1 MITKDEFQK
10 EQRKLKTISKEVKL
24 VRDNLAKEVVGD
36 LEEFREFQKLAW
48 QDKSSFDR
56 AEFNQVLSNNEM
68 EARRILAKR
77 MYFKR
82 ICLIASKPYFASFK
96 YQDED
101 GKNYNIYMS
110 LTYLKDDNYN
120 NILYDWRSP
129 ICSVFYDYETGP
141 CKYLAPEGIISG
153 ILYSKRQY
161 QIKDNKLLAVF
172 DNSLNIDDEVLQE
185 VLANNSSDKM
195 KNVVNTIQKEQNLVI
210 RNLEDKNLIVQGIAG
225 SGKTSV
231 ALHRIAFLL
240 YRIDNLSSKDIL
252 IFSPNEVFSS
262 YISNVL
268 PELGEENT
276 KETTFSDYLSYFIK
290 EYKSVEPFTNFIAK
304 FYEGSN
310 KRKDLITYKQS
321 REIVIDLDNYIN
333 DYILDAKVIKDLEL
347 DKVNTVSKEEINYLL
362 HDKYSRFPFFER
374 IREIAKKLSLNYYGS
389 EGKKRA
395 TIEKKIIDNA
405 NFKKDYKSLYVNF
418 YKSKYSKYQLLE
430 EEEKEI
436 LKTKELSYEDAL
448 LFAYLKGTLE
458 GFPYEGDIKQVVV
471 DEAQDYNY
479 LQYQMMKKI
488 FKKASFTILGD
499 INQNMNPYINYKS
512 LEELKDIFDSS
523 IYLELLK
530 TYRLSK
536 EIIEYTNKILG
547 LSHVCAIRKDNSI
560 PVTKHQKDDLLDLIP
575 KLRSKYK
582 SLAIITK
589 DRLMAENLYKKLE
602 SIYDLSLLT
611 IDSKNFRKDFVIAPS
626 YLAKG
631 LEFDSVIVYNSL
643 DNPFK
648 EVDKYLYYIACTR
661 CQHELHLYY
670 LQEKL
675 WIRYI

>member
-82 ICLIASKPYFASFK
+82 ICLIATKPYFASFK

-153 ILYSKRQY
+153 TLYSKRQY

-530 TYRLSK
+530 TYRSSK

-560 PVTKHQKDDLLDLIP
+560 PVTKHQKDDLLDLIT

-631 LEFDSVIVYNSL
+631 LEFDSVIVYNNL

-670 LQEKL
+670 L
-675 WIRYI
+675 

>member
-129 ICSVFYDYETGP
+129 ICSVFYDYEMGP

-153 ILYSKRQY
+153 TLYSKRQY

-530 TYRLSK
+530 TYRSSK

-560 PVTKHQKDDLLDLIP
+560 PVTKHQKDDLLDLTP

-589 DRLMAENLYKKLE
+589 DGLMAENLYKKLE

-611 IDSKNFRKDFVIAPS
+611 IGSKNFRKDFVIAPS

-631 LEFDSVIVYNSL
+631 LEFDSVIVYNNL

-670 LQEKL
+670 L
-675 WIRYI
+675 

>member
-129 ICSVFYDYETGP
+129 ICSVFYDYEMGP

-153 ILYSKRQY
+153 TLYSKRQY

-333 DYILDAKVIKDLEL
+333 DYILNAKVIKDLEL

-530 TYRLSK
+530 TYRSSK

-560 PVTKHQKDDLLDLIP
+560 PVTKHQKDDLLDLTP

-589 DRLMAENLYKKLE
+589 DGLMAENLYKKLE

-611 IDSKNFRKDFVIAPS
+611 IGSKNFRKDFVIAPS

-631 LEFDSVIVYNSL
+631 LEFDSVIVYNNL

-670 LQEKL
+670 L
-675 WIRYI
+675 

>member
-1 MITKDEFQK
+1 MISTEEFQK
-10 EQRKLKTISKEVKL
+10 EKKKLKTISKEVKL

-36 LEEFREFQKLAW
+36 LEEFSEFQKLAW

-56 AEFNQVLSNNEM
+56 AEFNQVLSSNEM

-82 ICLIASKPYFASFK
+82 VCLITPKPYFASFK
-96 YQDED
+96 YQDEE

-110 LTYLKDDNYN
+110 LTYLKDDDYN

-153 ILYSKRQY
+153 TLFSKRQY

-172 DNSLNIDDEVLQE
+172 DNSLNIDDEVLQD

-240 YRIDNLSSKDIL
+240 YRIDNLLSKNVL

-276 KETTFSDYLSYFIK
+276 QETTFSDYLSYFIK
-290 EYKSVEPFTNFIAK
+290 EYKSIEPFTNFIAR
-304 FYEGSN
+304 FYEKSN
-310 KRKDLITYKQS
+310 KRTDLITYKQS
-321 REIVIDLDNYIN
+321 REIVLDLDKYIN
-333 DYILDAKVIKDLEL
+333 DFIKESKIINDIEL
-347 DKVNTVSKEEINYLL
+347 DKVNTISKDEVNNLL

-374 IREIAKKLSLNYYGS
+374 IKEIAKKLSLNYYGS

-395 TIEKKIIDNA
+395 TIEKLIISNS
-405 NFKKDYKSLYVNF
+405 NFKKDYKSLYINF
-418 YKSKYSKYQLLE
+418 YKSKYSKFNLLE
-430 EEEKEI
+430 FEEKEI

-448 LFAYLKGTLE
+448 LFAYLKGTLQ

-512 LEELKDIFDSS
+512 LEELKGIFDSS

-530 TYRLSK
+530 TYRSSK
-536 EIIEYTNKILG
+536 EIIEYTNEILG
-547 LSHVCAIRKDNSI
+547 LSHVCAIRKDNNI
-560 PVTKHQKDDLLDLIP
+560 PVTNHNKDDLLELIP
-575 KLRSKYK
+575 TLKSKYK
-582 SLAIITK
+582 SIAIITK
-589 DRLMAENLYKKLE
+589 DMDMAETLYNKLN

-611 IDSKNFRKDFVIAPS
+611 IDSKNFRKDFIIAPS

-631 LEFDSVIVYNSL
+631 LEFDSVIVYNNL
-643 DNPFK
+643 DNPFN
-648 EVDKYLYYIACTR
+648 ETDKYLYYIACTR
-661 CQHELHLYY
+661 CQHELHTYFL
-670 LQEKL
+670 
-675 WIRYI
+675 

>member
-82 ICLIASKPYFASFK
+82 ICLIATKPYFASFK

-153 ILYSKRQY
+153 TLYSKRQY

-530 TYRLSK
+530 TYRSSK

-560 PVTKHQKDDLLDLIP
+560 PVTKHQKDDLLDLIT

-611 IDSKNFRKDFVIAPS
+611 IGSKNFRKDFVIAPS

-631 LEFDSVIVYNSL
+631 LEFDSVIVYNNL

-670 LQEKL
+670 L
-675 WIRYI
+675 

>member
-1 MITKDEFQK
+1 MISTEEFQK
-10 EQRKLKTISKEVKL
+10 EKKKLKTISKEVKL

-36 LEEFREFQKLAW
+36 MEEFSEFQKLAW

-56 AEFNQVLSNNEM
+56 AEFNQVLSSNEM

-82 ICLIASKPYFASFK
+82 VCLITPKPYFASFK
-96 YQDED
+96 YQDEE

-110 LTYLKDDNYN
+110 LTYLKDDDYN

-153 ILYSKRQY
+153 TLFSKRQY

-172 DNSLNIDDEVLQE
+172 DNSLNIDDEVLQD

-240 YRIDNLSSKDIL
+240 YRIDNLSSKNVL

-276 KETTFSDYLSYFIK
+276 QETTFSDYLSYFIK
-290 EYKSVEPFTNFIAK
+290 EYKSIEPFTNFIAR
-304 FYEGSN
+304 FYEKSN
-310 KRKDLITYKQS
+310 KRTDLITYKQS
-321 REIVIDLDNYIN
+321 REIVLDLDKYIN
-333 DYILDAKVIKDLEL
+333 DFIKESKIINDIEL
-347 DKVNTVSKEEINYLL
+347 DKVNTISKDEVNNLL

-374 IREIAKKLSLNYYGS
+374 IKEIAKKLSLNYYGS

-395 TIEKKIIDNA
+395 TIEKLIISNS
-405 NFKKDYKSLYVNF
+405 NFKKDYKSLYINF
-418 YKSKYSKYQLLE
+418 YKSKYSKFNLLE
-430 EEEKEI
+430 SEEKEI

-448 LFAYLKGTLE
+448 LFAYLKGTLQ

-512 LEELKDIFDSS
+512 LEELKGIFDSS

-530 TYRLSK
+530 TYRSSK

-547 LSHVCAIRKDNSI
+547 LSHVCAIRRDNNI
-560 PVTKHQKDDLLDLIP
+560 PVTNHNKDDLLELIP
-575 KLRSKYK
+575 TLKSKYK
-582 SLAIITK
+582 SIAIITK
-589 DRLMAENLYKKLE
+589 DMDMAETLYNKLN

-611 IDSKNFRKDFVIAPS
+611 IDSKNFRKDFIIAPS

-631 LEFDSVIVYNSL
+631 LEFDSVIVYNNL
-643 DNPFK
+643 DNPFN
-648 EVDKYLYYIACTR
+648 ETDKYLYYIACTR
-661 CQHELHLYY
+661 CQHELHTYFL
-670 LQEKL
+670 
-675 WIRYI
+675 

>member
-1 MITKDEFQK
+1 M
-10 EQRKLKTISKEVKL
+10 
-24 VRDNLAKEVVGD
+24 
-36 LEEFREFQKLAW
+36 
-48 QDKSSFDR
+48 
-56 AEFNQVLSNNEM
+56 
-68 EARRILAKR
+68 LAKR

-82 ICLIASKPYFASFK
+82 VCLITPKPYFASFK
-96 YQDED
+96 YQDEE

-110 LTYLKDDNYN
+110 LTYLKDDDYN

-141 CKYLAPEGIISG
+141 CKYLAPEEIISG
-153 ILYSKRQY
+153 TLFSKRQY

-172 DNSLNIDDEVLQE
+172 DNSLNIDDEVLQD

-225 SGKTSV
+225 SGKTLV

-240 YRIDNLSSKDIL
+240 YRIDNLSSKNVL

-276 KETTFSDYLSYFIK
+276 QETTFSDYLSYFIK
-290 EYKSVEPFTNFIAK
+290 EYKSIEPFTNFIAR
-304 FYEGSN
+304 FYEKSN
-310 KRKDLITYKQS
+310 KRTDLITYKQS
-321 REIVIDLDNYIN
+321 REIVLDLDKYIN
-333 DYILDAKVIKDLEL
+333 DFIKESKIINDIEL
-347 DKVNTVSKEEINYLL
+347 DKVNTISKDEVNNLL

-374 IREIAKKLSLNYYGS
+374 IKEIAKKLSLNYYGS

-395 TIEKKIIDNA
+395 TIEKLIISNST
-405 NFKKDYKSLYVNF
+405 FKKDYKSLYINF
-418 YKSKYSKYQLLE
+418 YKSKYSKFNLLE
-430 EEEKEI
+430 SEEKEI

-448 LFAYLKGTLE
+448 LFAYLKGTLQ

-512 LEELKDIFDSS
+512 LEELKGIFDSS

-530 TYRLSK
+530 TYRSSK

-547 LSHVCAIRKDNSI
+547 LSHVCAIRRDNNI
-560 PVTKHQKDDLLDLIP
+560 PVTNHNKDDLLELIP
-575 KLRSKYK
+575 TLKSKYK
-582 SLAIITK
+582 SIAIITK
-589 DRLMAENLYKKLE
+589 DMDMAETLYNKLN

-611 IDSKNFRKDFVIAPS
+611 IDSKNFRKDFIIAPS

-631 LEFDSVIVYNSL
+631 LEFDSVIVYNNL
-643 DNPFK
+643 DNPFN
-648 EVDKYLYYIACTR
+648 ETDKYLYYIACTR
-661 CQHELHLYY
+661 CQHELHIYFL
-670 LQEKL
+670 
-675 WIRYI
+675 

>member
-153 ILYSKRQY
+153 TLYSKRQY

-290 EYKSVEPFTNFIAK
+290 EYKSVEPFTNFIAR

-310 KRKDLITYKQS
+310 KRKNLIIYKQS

-395 TIEKKIIDNA
+395 TIEKIIIDNA
-405 NFKKDYKSLYVNF
+405 NFKKNYKSLYVNF

-436 LKTKELSYEDAL
+436 LKNKELSYEDAL

-512 LEELKDIFDSS
+512 LEELKGIFDSS

-530 TYRLSK
+530 TYRSSK

-547 LSHVCAIRKDNSI
+547 LSHVCAIRKDNNI
-560 PVTKHQKDDLLDLIP
+560 PVIKHQKDDLLDLIP

-589 DRLMAENLYKKLE
+589 DMLMAEKIYKKLE

-670 LQEKL
+670 L
-675 WIRYI
+675 

>member
-153 ILYSKRQY
+153 TLYSKRQY

-304 FYEGSN
+304 FYEGIN

-530 TYRLSK
+530 TYRSSK

-589 DRLMAENLYKKLE
+589 DGLMAENLYKKLE

-670 LQEKL
+670 L
-675 WIRYI
+675 

>member
-153 ILYSKRQY
+153 TLYSKRQY

-347 DKVNTVSKEEINYLL
+347 DKINNVSKEEINYLL

-374 IREIAKKLSLNYYGS
+374 IREIAKKLSLSYYGS
-389 EGKKRA
+389 EGRKRA
-395 TIEKKIIDNA
+395 TIEKLIIDNA

-430 EEEKEI
+430 EEEKVI

-530 TYRLSK
+530 TYRSSK

-670 LQEKL
+670 L
-675 WIRYI
+675 

>member
-153 ILYSKRQY
+153 TLYSKRQY

-231 ALHRIAFLL
+231 SLHRIAFLL

-290 EYKSVEPFTNFIAK
+290 EYKSVESFTNFIAK

-530 TYRLSK
+530 TYRSSK

-560 PVTKHQKDDLLDLIP
+560 PVTKHQKDDLLDLIS

-589 DRLMAENLYKKLE
+589 DGLMAENLYKKLE

-631 LEFDSVIVYNSL
+631 LEFASVIVYNNL

-670 LQEKL
+670 L
-675 WIRYI
+675 

>member
-153 ILYSKRQY
+153 TLYSKRQY

-252 IFSPNEVFSS
+252 IFSPIEVFSS

-310 KRKDLITYKQS
+310 KRKNLITYKQS
-321 REIVIDLDNYIN
+321 REIVIDLDNYLN

-395 TIEKKIIDNA
+395 TIEKIIIDNA
-405 NFKKDYKSLYVNF
+405 NFKKNYKSLYVNF

-458 GFPYEGDIKQVVV
+458 GFHYEGDIKQVVV

-530 TYRLSK
+530 TYRSSK

-547 LSHVCAIRKDNSI
+547 LSHVCAIRKDNNI
-560 PVTKHQKDDLLDLIP
+560 PVIKHQKDDLLDLIP

-589 DRLMAENLYKKLE
+589 DMLMAENLYKKLE

-670 LQEKL
+670 L
-675 WIRYI
+675 

>member
-10 EQRKLKTISKEVKL
+10 EQRKLKTISKKVKL

-36 LEEFREFQKLAW
+36 LEEFRDFQKLAW

-110 LTYLKDDNYN
+110 LTYLKDGNYN

-153 ILYSKRQY
+153 TLYSKRQY
-161 QIKDNKLLAVF
+161 QIKDNKLLTVF

-290 EYKSVEPFTNFIAK
+290 EYKSVEPFTRFVAK

-310 KRKDLITYKQS
+310 KRTDLITYKQS
-321 REIVIDLDNYIN
+321 REIVIDLDNYL
-333 DYILDAKVIKDLEL
+333 DCYILDAKVIRDLEL

-362 HDKYSRFPFFER
+362 HNKYSRFPFFER

-395 TIEKKIIDNA
+395 TIEKLIIDNA
-405 NFKKDYKSLYVNF
+405 NFKKDYKLLYVNF

-458 GFPYEGDIKQVVV
+458 GFPYEGAIKQVVV

-479 LQYQMMKKI
+479 LQYQMMKRI

-530 TYRLSK
+530 TYRSSK

-547 LSHVCAIRKDNSI
+547 LSHVCAIRRDNNI
-560 PVTKHQKDDLLDLIP
+560 PVTKHQKDDLLDLIS

-589 DRLMAENLYKKLE
+589 DMLMAEKLYKKLE
-602 SIYDLSLLT
+602 STYDLSLLT

-631 LEFDSVIVYNSL
+631 LEFDSVIVYNNL

-661 CQHELHLYY
+661 CQHELHLF
-670 LQEKL
+670 
-675 WIRYI
+675 YI

>member
-1 MITKDEFQK
+1 M
-10 EQRKLKTISKEVKL
+10 
-24 VRDNLAKEVVGD
+24 
-36 LEEFREFQKLAW
+36 
-48 QDKSSFDR
+48 
-56 AEFNQVLSNNEM
+56 
-68 EARRILAKR
+68 LAKR

-82 ICLIASKPYFASFK
+82 VCLITPKPYFASFK
-96 YQDED
+96 YQDEE

-110 LTYLKDDNYN
+110 LTYLKDDDYN

-153 ILYSKRQY
+153 TLFSKRQY

-172 DNSLNIDDEVLQE
+172 DNSLNIDDEVLQD

-225 SGKTSV
+225 SGKTLV
-231 ALHRIAFLL
+231 ALHCIAFLL
-240 YRIDNLSSKDIL
+240 YRIDNLSSKNVL

-276 KETTFSDYLSYFIK
+276 QETTFSDYLSYFIK
-290 EYKSVEPFTNFIAK
+290 EYKSIEPFTNFIAR
-304 FYEGSN
+304 FYEKSN
-310 KRKDLITYKQS
+310 KRTDLITYKQS
-321 REIVIDLDNYIN
+321 REIVLDLDKYIN
-333 DYILDAKVIKDLEL
+333 DFIKESKIINDIEL
-347 DKVNTVSKEEINYLL
+347 DKVNTISKDEVNNLL

-374 IREIAKKLSLNYYGS
+374 IKEIAKKLSLNYYGS

-395 TIEKKIIDNA
+395 TIEKLIISNST
-405 NFKKDYKSLYVNF
+405 FKKDYKSLYINF
-418 YKSKYSKYQLLE
+418 YKSKYSKFNLLE
-430 EEEKEI
+430 SEEKEI

-448 LFAYLKGTLE
+448 LFAYLKGTLQ

-512 LEELKDIFDSS
+512 LEELKGIFDSS

-530 TYRLSK
+530 TYRSSK

-547 LSHVCAIRKDNSI
+547 LSHVCAIRRDNNI
-560 PVTKHQKDDLLDLIP
+560 PVTNHNKDDLLELIP
-575 KLRSKYK
+575 TLKSKYK
-582 SLAIITK
+582 SIAIITK
-589 DRLMAENLYKKLE
+589 DMDMAETLYNKLN

-611 IDSKNFRKDFVIAPS
+611 IDSKNFRKDFIIAPS

-631 LEFDSVIVYNSL
+631 LEFDSVIVYNNL
-643 DNPFK
+643 DNPFN
-648 EVDKYLYYIACTR
+648 ETDKYLYYIACTR
-661 CQHELHLYY
+661 CQHELHIYFL
-670 LQEKL
+670 
-675 WIRYI
+675 

>member
-82 ICLIASKPYFASFK
+82 VCLIASKPYFASFK

-153 ILYSKRQY
+153 TLYSKRQY

-172 DNSLNIDDEVLQE
+172 DNSLNVDDEVLQE

-333 DYILDAKVIKDLEL
+333 DYILDARVIKDLEL
-347 DKVNTVSKEEINYLL
+347 DKVNAVSKEEINYLL

-395 TIEKKIIDNA
+395 TIEKKITDNA

-418 YKSKYSKYQLLE
+418 YKSKYSKHQLLE
-430 EEEKEI
+430 EEREI

-530 TYRLSK
+530 TYRSSK

-670 LQEKL
+670 L
-675 WIRYI
+675 

>member
-1 MITKDEFQK
+1 MAISERDHKIEEKILQKVLLLLNDTLSSLGKDVITDE
-10 EQRKLKTISKEVKL
+10 ENL
-24 VRDNLAKEVVGD
+24 V
-36 LEEFREFQKLAW
+36 EFKKMMWENAN
-48 QDKSSFDR
+48 SFD
-56 AEFNQVLSNNEM
+56 EGEMQQVMNATSSETEKALQKQDYYKKLCQIKN
-68 EARRILAKR
+68 
-77 MYFKR
+77 
-82 ICLIASKPYFASFK
+82 KPYFASIIFK
-96 YQDED
+96 DD
-101 GKNYNIYMS
+101 KGKIYNIYLS
-110 LTYLKDDNYN
+110 LTYLKDANLN

-129 ICSVFYDYETGP
+129 ICSLFYDYEIGE
-141 CKYLAPEGIISG
+141 CQYQAPGGTYKGE
-153 ILYSKRQY
+153 LKRKRQY
-161 QIKDNKLLAVF
+161 KIEDNKLVGVF
-172 DNSLNIDDEVLQE
+172 DNSLNIDDDVLQE
-185 VLANNSSDKM
+185 VLATESSDKM

-333 DYILDAKVIKDLEL
+333 DYILNAKVIKDLEL

-530 TYRLSK
+530 TYRSSK

-631 LEFDSVIVYNSL
+631 LEFDSVIVYNNL

-670 LQEKL
+670 L
-675 WIRYI
+675 

>member
-153 ILYSKRQY
+153 TLYSKRQY

-310 KRKDLITYKQS
+310 KRKNLITYKQS
-321 REIVIDLDNYIN
+321 REIVIDLDNYLN

-395 TIEKKIIDNA
+395 TIEKIIIDNA
-405 NFKKDYKSLYVNF
+405 NFKKNYKSLYVNF

-458 GFPYEGDIKQVVV
+458 GFHYEGDIKQVVV

-530 TYRLSK
+530 TYRSSK

-547 LSHVCAIRKDNSI
+547 LSHVCAIRKDNNI
-560 PVTKHQKDDLLDLIP
+560 PVIKHQKDDLLDLIP

-589 DRLMAENLYKKLE
+589 DMLMAENLYKKLE

-670 LQEKL
+670 L
-675 WIRYI
+675 

>member
-82 ICLIASKPYFASFK
+82 ICLIASRPYFASFK

-153 ILYSKRQY
+153 TLYSKRQY

-395 TIEKKIIDNA
+395 TIEKIIIDNA
-405 NFKKDYKSLYVNF
+405 NFKKNYKSLYVNF

-458 GFPYEGDIKQVVV
+458 GFHYEGDIKQVVV

-523 IYLELLK
+523 VYLELLK
-530 TYRLSK
+530 TYRSSK

-547 LSHVCAIRKDNSI
+547 LSHVCAIRKDNNI

-589 DRLMAENLYKKLE
+589 DMLMAEKIYKKLE

-648 EVDKYLYYIACTR
+648 KVDKYLYYIACTR

-670 LQEKL
+670 L
-675 WIRYI
+675 

>member
-129 ICSVFYDYETGP
+129 ICSGFYDYETGP

-153 ILYSKRQY
+153 TLYSKRQY

-530 TYRLSK
+530 TYRSSK

-589 DRLMAENLYKKLE
+589 DGLMAENLYKKLE

-670 LQEKL
+670 L
-675 WIRYI
+675 

>member
-36 LEEFREFQKLAW
+36 LEEFRKFQKLAW

-153 ILYSKRQY
+153 TLYSKRQY

-210 RNLEDKNLIVQGIAG
+210 RNLADKNLIVQGIAG

-310 KRKDLITYKQS
+310 KRKDLIIYKQS

-395 TIEKKIIDNA
+395 TIEKIIIDNA
-405 NFKKDYKSLYVNF
+405 NFKKNYKSLYVNF

-448 LFAYLKGTLE
+448 LFAYLKGILE

-530 TYRLSK
+530 TYRSSK

-547 LSHVCAIRKDNSI
+547 LSHVCAIRRDNNI

-575 KLRSKYK
+575 KLKSKYK

-589 DRLMAENLYKKLE
+589 DMEMAEKLYKKLE

-670 LQEKL
+670 L
-675 WIRYI
+675 

>member
-153 ILYSKRQY
+153 TLYSKRQY

-252 IFSPNEVFSS
+252 IFSPIEVFSS

-310 KRKDLITYKQS
+310 KRKNLITYKQS
-321 REIVIDLDNYIN
+321 REIVIDLDNYLN

-395 TIEKKIIDNA
+395 TIEKIIIDNA
-405 NFKKDYKSLYVNF
+405 NFKKNYKSLYVNF

-530 TYRLSK
+530 TYRSSK

-547 LSHVCAIRKDNSI
+547 LSHVCAIRKDNNI
-560 PVTKHQKDDLLDLIP
+560 PVIKHQKDDLLDLIP

-589 DRLMAENLYKKLE
+589 DMLMAENLYKKLE

-670 LQEKL
+670 L
-675 WIRYI
+675 

>member
-153 ILYSKRQY
+153 TLYSKRQY

-290 EYKSVEPFTNFIAK
+290 EYKSVEPFTNFIAR

-310 KRKDLITYKQS
+310 KRKNLIIYKQS

-395 TIEKKIIDNA
+395 TIEKIIIDNA
-405 NFKKDYKSLYVNF
+405 NFKKNYKSLYVNF

-512 LEELKDIFDSS
+512 LEELKGIFDSS

-530 TYRLSK
+530 TYRSSK

-547 LSHVCAIRKDNSI
+547 LSHVCAIRKDNNI
-560 PVTKHQKDDLLDLIP
+560 PVIKHQKDDLLDLIP

-589 DRLMAENLYKKLE
+589 DMLMAEKIYKKLE

-670 LQEKL
+670 L
-675 WIRYI
+675 

>member
-10 EQRKLKTISKEVKL
+10 EQRKLKIISKEVKL

-153 ILYSKRQY
+153 TLYSKRQY

-530 TYRLSK
+530 TYRSSK

-560 PVTKHQKDDLLDLIP
+560 PVTKHQKDDLLDLIL

-589 DRLMAENLYKKLE
+589 DGLMAENLYKKLE

-670 LQEKL
+670 L
-675 WIRYI
+675 

>member
-82 ICLIASKPYFASFK
+82 ICLIATKPYFASFK

-153 ILYSKRQY
+153 TLYSKRQY

-321 REIVIDLDNYIN
+321 REIVIDLDNYIS

-395 TIEKKIIDNA
+395 TIEKIIIDNA
-405 NFKKDYKSLYVNF
+405 NFMKDYKSLYVNF

-512 LEELKDIFDSS
+512 LEELKDIFDLS

-530 TYRLSK
+530 TYRSSK

-589 DRLMAENLYKKLE
+589 DGLMAENLYKKLE

-670 LQEKL
+670 L
-675 WIRYI
+675 

>member
-10 EQRKLKTISKEVKL
+10 EQRKLKTIIKEVKL

-153 ILYSKRQY
+153 TLYSKRQY

-395 TIEKKIIDNA
+395 TIEKIIIDNA
-405 NFKKDYKSLYVNF
+405 NFMKDYKSLYVNF

-530 TYRLSK
+530 TYRSSK

-670 LQEKL
+670 L
-675 WIRYI
+675 

>member
-153 ILYSKRQY
+153 TLYSKRQY

-290 EYKSVEPFTNFIAK
+290 EYKNVEPFTNFIAR

-310 KRKDLITYKQS
+310 KRKDLIIYKQS

-395 TIEKKIIDNA
+395 TIEKIIIDNA
-405 NFKKDYKSLYVNF
+405 NFKKNYKSLYVNF

-530 TYRLSK
+530 TYRSSK

-547 LSHVCAIRKDNSI
+547 LSHVCAIRRDNNI

-589 DRLMAENLYKKLE
+589 DMLMAEKIYKKLE

-670 LQEKL
+670 L
-675 WIRYI
+675 

>member
-56 AEFNQVLSNNEM
+56 AEFNQVLSNNQM

-153 ILYSKRQY
+153 TLYSKRQY

-172 DNSLNIDDEVLQE
+172 GNSLNIDDEVLQE

-333 DYILDAKVIKDLEL
+333 DYILDAKIIKDLEL
-347 DKVNTVSKEEINYLL
+347 DKINNVSKEEINHLL

-430 EEEKEI
+430 DEEKEI

-523 IYLELLK
+523 IYLELKISFNLDTVAK
-530 TYRLSK
+530 YSLIASK
-536 EIIEYTNKILG
+536 
-547 LSHVCAIRKDNSI
+547 
-560 PVTKHQKDDLLDLIP
+560 
-575 KLRSKYK
+575 
-582 SLAIITK
+582 
-589 DRLMAENLYKKLE
+589 
-602 SIYDLSLLT
+602 
-611 IDSKNFRKDFVIAPS
+611 FF
-626 YLAKG
+626 
-631 LEFDSVIVYNSL
+631 
-643 DNPFK
+643 
-648 EVDKYLYYIACTR
+648 
-661 CQHELHLYY
+661 
-670 LQEKL
+670 
-675 WIRYI
+675 

>member
-10 EQRKLKTISKEVKL
+10 EQRKLKIISKEVKL

-153 ILYSKRQY
+153 TLYSKRQY

-405 NFKKDYKSLYVNF
+405 NFKKDNKSLYVNF

-530 TYRLSK
+530 TYRSSK

-560 PVTKHQKDDLLDLIP
+560 PVTKHQKDDLLDLIL

-589 DRLMAENLYKKLE
+589 DGLMAENLYKKLE

-670 LQEKL
+670 L
-675 WIRYI
+675 